1 MNYLILILL
10 LACLVF
16 LEYILDNILW
26 IGSILII
33 LIVFGL
39 IGEIRQIKE
48 WGLSFW
54 DLALVALEIGGIIW
68 LLYLIT
74 TYGL

>member
-39 IGEIRQIKE
+39 IGAIRQIKE